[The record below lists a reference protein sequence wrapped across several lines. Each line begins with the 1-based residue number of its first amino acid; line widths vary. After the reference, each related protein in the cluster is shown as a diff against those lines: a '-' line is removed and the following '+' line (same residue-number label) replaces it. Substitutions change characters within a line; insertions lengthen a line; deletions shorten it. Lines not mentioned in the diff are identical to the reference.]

1 MVVKCP
7 YCYSKHVSKCE
18 DSGVK
23 WQCDKCKRKF
33 NQSAFDI
40 DDEFE
45 KFGEI
50 SIERKER
57 ERKER
62 ERKEREKIEKKRKER
77 IEREKKGIYLE
88 KSLDLL
94 NNSSFDILQIV
105 FDKFA
110 ISKFMSNSE
119 KVKYTAHNY
128 PTKDIEIAIKEAKDQ
143 KIRERTKKERIEKER
158 KEREKIEKERK
169 ERIERERKGIYL
181 EKSLDLLNKC
191 SSDILQIVFDKFVI
205 STYIHKSEKVKYTA
219 HNYPTK
225 DIEIA
230 IKEAKDQ
237 KIREKAKIE
246 RIEKERKER
255 IEREKKDKEEKG
267 IYVEK
272 SLDLM
277 NNYTADVLQIVFKK
291 FNVSD
296 SISMTQKVKYTA
308 HNYPT
313 KDIENEIIKAEKQ
326 IEREKLERLERERK
340 FSKDSSITLS
350 TNSVS
355 TKSSDINDKNYE
367 SFNETEETN
376 HNENF
381 KKFCLLMIVLFLLVI
396 CANRIIILLYG

>member
-110 ISKFMSNSE
+110 ISKFMSN
-119 KVKYTAHNY
+119 
-128 PTKDIEIAIKEAKDQ
+128 
-143 KIRERTKKERIEKER
+143 
-158 KEREKIEKERK
+158 
-169 ERIERERKGIYL
+169 
-181 EKSLDLLNKC
+181 
-191 SSDILQIVFDKFVI
+191 
-205 STYIHKSEKVKYTA
+205 SEKVKYTA